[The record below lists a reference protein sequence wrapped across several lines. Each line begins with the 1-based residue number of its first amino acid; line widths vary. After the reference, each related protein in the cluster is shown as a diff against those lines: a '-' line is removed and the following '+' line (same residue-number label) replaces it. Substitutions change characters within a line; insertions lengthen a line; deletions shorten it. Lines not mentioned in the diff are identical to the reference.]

1 VDLPGDLGRAAAHLD
16 PVDCEERRLSREQV
30 PAERDGEQAEADCE

>member
-1 VDLPGDLGRAAAHLD
+1 VDLPGDLRRAAAHVD
-16 PVDCEERRLSREQV
+16 AVDCEERCLAREQV